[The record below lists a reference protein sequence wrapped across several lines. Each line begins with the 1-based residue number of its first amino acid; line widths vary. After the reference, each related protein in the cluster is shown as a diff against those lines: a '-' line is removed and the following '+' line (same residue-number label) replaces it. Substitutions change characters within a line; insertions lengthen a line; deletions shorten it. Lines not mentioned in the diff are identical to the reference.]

1 VRIVGFSALLQDADF
16 RDKLLASKNFDSA
29 LSKYDRL
36 DRLAK
41 ALKPLLPDPVK
52 V

>member
-36 DRLAK
+36 IG
-41 ALKPLLPDPVK
+41 
-52 V
+52 